1 MRCDCC
7 NERLTS
13 TEAVLKH
20 KIHGMYL
27 NTCIKCLNETNIP
40 YKGFVEEADDDLEF
54 EYNIYPE
61 LMEDDE

>member
-20 KIHGMYL
+20 KVLGMYL
-27 NTCIKCLNETNIP
+27 NTCIKCLNDTNIP
-40 YKGFVEEADDDLEF
+40 YKGFVEEADDTLEF
-54 EYNIYPE
+54 EYNTSVESI
-61 LMEDDE
+61 EDDE